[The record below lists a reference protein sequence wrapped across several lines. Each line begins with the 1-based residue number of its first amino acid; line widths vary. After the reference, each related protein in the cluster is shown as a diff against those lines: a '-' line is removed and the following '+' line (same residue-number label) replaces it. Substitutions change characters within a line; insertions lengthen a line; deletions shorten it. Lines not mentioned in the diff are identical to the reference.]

1 MRQNFQIL
9 FVMIFLC
16 LSVPILA
23 ISQNKNLALDLQN
36 VSIQD
41 ALHIMAKYLQQNIV
55 ISPEIQGT
63 TTLHLQHMSHQEA
76 FDLLLTSH
84 GLIKH
89 KIGHTWFITSHAQF
103 TQQQQEELKLQAA
116 LAETAPLSTHV
127 LQIHYAKAEDIAL
140 ILQDNNRS
148 FLSKRGGVRVD
159 SRTNT
164 LCIQDTQEHLWQI
177 HEVIKKLDIPVQ
189 QVLIEARLASI
200 DNDFERELGINFA
213 VNYPSDAEGKPTPIV
228 KPKQY
233 SLAIAHLVD
242 GSQLDVQLAALEDEG
257 HGELISSPSL
267 FTANQQTA
275 SIESGEE
282 IPYQEVSDSGGTAVA
297 FKKAVLSLKVTPQ
310 VMPSDKVLLHL
321 QVNQDRPSN
330 RVVLG
335 VPAISTRQIATNVLV
350 ENGKT
355 IVLGGIYESN
365 QEQAEQRIPFLGK
378 IPLVGWLFKQ
388 QNVKANKRELLIFVT
403 PKIISATVR
412 QNGTSK
418 A

>member
-1 MRQNFQIL
+1 MRQKLQI
-9 FVMIFLC
+9 FIIFLC
-16 LSVPILA
+16 FSVPILTF
-23 ISQNKNLALDLQN
+23 SQEKNLALDLQN

-55 ISPEIQGT
+55 ISPDVQGAI
-63 TTLHLQHMSHQEA
+63 TLHLHHMSHQEA

-84 GLIKH
+84 HLMKH
-89 KIGHTWFITSHAQF
+89 KIGHTWFITSRTQF
-103 TQQQQEELKLQAA
+103 TQQQQEELKLQTA
-116 LAETAPLSTHV
+116 LAETAPLITHV

-140 ILQDNNRS
+140 LLQDNNRS
-148 FLSKRGGVRVD
+148 FLSKRGFVRVD

-164 LCIQDTQEHLWQI
+164 ICVQDTQEHLWQI
-177 HEVIKKLDIPVQ
+177 REVIKGLDIPVQ

-213 VNYPSDAEGKPTPIV
+213 VNYPSNDTEGKPIPIV
-228 KPKQY
+228 KPKRY

-310 VMPSDKVLLHL
+310 VMPGDKVLLHL

-335 VPAISTRQIATNVLV
+335 VPAISTRQISTNVLV

-412 QNGTSK
+412 QNGASK